1 MIYTTTHIALADT
14 ASKPACAGIVAEMI
28 PHLRPTTW
36 TPNNLQRTQ
45 GRPMRITGQLFLDSR
60 HHTRLCND
68 TQHAVDPPR
77 VSFWEI
83 HPVYAVDVCTAQEP
97 ADCQDTHAAI
107 WKPLDAWVRP

>member
-1 MIYTTTHIALADT
+1 VIYTTTHIALADT

-36 TPNNLQRTQ
+36 TPDNLQRTQ
-45 GRPMRITGQLFLDSR
+45 GRPVRITGQLFLDSR

-68 TQHAVDPPR
+68 TQNSVDPPR

>member
-1 MIYTTTHIALADT
+1 
-14 ASKPACAGIVAEMI
+14 
-28 PHLRPTTW
+28 
-36 TPNNLQRTQ
+36 
-45 GRPMRITGQLFLDSR
+45 
-60 HHTRLCND
+60 
-68 TQHAVDPPR
+68 VDPPR